1 MKMMI
6 SLSLRSKLLRQFSGA
21 TTPPGL
27 RGGGAKCF
35 QARRVEMDHPSGCH
49 DDGGDDNVVDDL
61 CGADVSAGVDG
72 KGRVRPIRMNFWKIS
87 KQPLTLLLIF
97 GKLYCNFSI
106 MNMVAYMQGGM
117 RDR

>member
-1 MKMMI
+1 MI

-49 DDGGDDNVVDDL
+49 DDGDDGGDDGDDGGDDGGDGGVVDCL
-61 CGADVSAGVDG
+61 RGADVSAGVDDKYDDDKSYDDCCECDG
-72 KGRVRPIRMNFWKIS
+72 DGFHKIS
-87 KQPLTLLLIF
+87 PTLSVF
-97 GKLYCNFSI
+97 
-106 MNMVAYMQGGM
+106 
-117 RDR
+117 